1 VRRAKRLA
9 FRLLRLAL
17 VRVARARPR
26 ATDLEGAERR
36 VTILMT
42 AAWGMGGTIRANLN
56 LARHLAATG
65 HEVEIISI
73 VRGHGRDEPFFGA
86 FPEGV
91 KVVSLDDR
99 RRNGTPPGP
108 AWLRK
113 RLRAR
118 SSVLMNPADRTY
130 KGFSLWVDLRLVRAL
145 RRRTGFLI
153 ATRPGLNLIAAELA
167 PPGLVLIGEEQ
178 MNLAHHNRR
187 LRREMPR
194 LYPRLDALTVLTSRD
209 REAYVAHVGA
219 GTRIERIPNTARD
232 MGSGRADLRAK
243 AVLTAGRL
251 ATQKG
256 YDMLIPA
263 WAVVAERHPDWR
275 LEIFGSG
282 PLRKDLEALIAS
294 HGLGEAVTLKGP
306 SSDLGAEM
314 DRASI
319 YVLSSRVEGLP
330 LVMLEAMSKGMAV
343 VSFDCPTGPADII
356 DDHRN
361 GLLVPAKDSEGL
373 GRALCEMI
381 EDEALR
387 RRCAEAAVETAREY
401 SVESVMPI
409 WDALLAELWAGRG
422 NGASAGQALGSSAG
436 VRGVL
441 KGRH

>member
-1 VRRAKRLA
+1 MRRVKRFGFRALRSILFRAARAK
-9 FRLLRLAL
+9 
-17 VRVARARPR
+17 PR
-26 ATDLEGAERR
+26 SRDLDGAERR

-56 LARHLAATG
+56 LARHLAASG
-65 HEVEIISI
+65 FEVEIISI
-73 VRGHGRDEPFFGA
+73 VRGQGRDEPFFGA

-91 KVVSLDDR
+91 KVVALDDR
-99 RRNGTPPGP
+99 RRNGNPPGP

-113 RLRAR
+113 RLRAL

-130 KGFSLWVDLRLVRAL
+130 KGFSLWVDIRLVRAL

-153 ATRPGLNLIAAELA
+153 ATRPGLNLLAAELA

-187 LRREMPR
+187 LRRAMPR

-209 REAYVAHVGA
+209 RDAYEAHVGR
-219 GTRIERIPNTARD
+219 GLRIERIPNTARD
-232 MGSGRADLRAK
+232 MGTGRADLGSK
-243 AVLTAGRL
+243 TVLTAGRL

-263 WAVVAERHPDWR
+263 WAVVASQHPDWR
-275 LEIFGSG
+275 LEIHGSG
-282 PLRKDLEALIAS
+282 PLRKDLEALVAS
-294 HGLGEAVTLKGP
+294 HGLSDSVSLEGP
-306 SSDLGAEM
+306 SHDLGADM
-314 DRASI
+314 ARASI

-361 GLLVPAKDSEGL
+361 GLLVPAKDIAGL
-373 GRALCEMI
+373 GRALAEMI
-381 EDEALR
+381 ADEDLR
-387 RRCAEAAVETAREY
+387 HRCADAAIDTAREY
-401 SVESVMPI
+401 SVPAVMPQ
-409 WDALLAELWAGRG
+409 WDALLADLWSARANG
-422 NGASAGQALGSSAG
+422 NAAA
-436 VRGVL
+436 R
-441 KGRH
+441 R

>member
-1 VRRAKRLA
+1 LFRA
-9 FRLLRLAL
+9 
-17 VRVARARPR
+17 ARARPR
-26 ATDLEGAERR
+26 PRDLEGAERR

-73 VRGHGRDEPFFGA
+73 VRGQGRDEPFFGA
-86 FPEGV
+86 FPPGV
-91 KVVSLDDR
+91 KVVALDDR

-130 KGFSLWVDLRLVRAL
+130 KGFSLWVDIRLVRAL
-145 RRRTGFLI
+145 RRRTGFLV
-153 ATRPGLNLIAAELA
+153 ATRPGLNLIAAALR

-187 LRREMPR
+187 LRRAMPR

-209 REAYVAHVGA
+209 RDAYLQHLGPGA
-219 GTRIERIPNTARD
+219 AGMRIERIPNTARD
-232 MGSGRADLRAK
+232 MGSGRADLSSRT
-243 AVLTAGRL
+243 VLTAGRL

-275 LEIFGSG
+275 LEIHGSG
-282 PLRKDLEALIAS
+282 PLRRELEALIVS
-294 HGLGEAVTLKGP
+294 HGLSESVRLAGP
-306 SSDLGAEM
+306 SSDLGEDM

-356 DDHRN
+356 DDHVN
-361 GLLVPAKDSEGL
+361 GLLVPHKDVEGL
-373 GRALCEMI
+373 GRALAEMI
-381 EDEALR
+381 SDEDLR
-387 RRCAEAAVETAREY
+387 RRCGEAAIETAREF
-401 SVESVMPI
+401 SVPAVMPQ
-409 WDALLAELWAGRG
+409 WDALLADLWAARANNSAHTANTSPTVRDNSPQRG
-422 NGASAGQALGSSAG
+422 
-436 VRGVL
+436 
-441 KGRH
+441 

>member
-1 VRRAKRLA
+1 MRRVKRLG
-9 FRLLRLAL
+9 FRAIRSLLF
-17 VRVARARPR
+17 RVARSTPR
-26 ATDLEGAERR
+26 ASDLSGAERR

-56 LARHLAATG
+56 LARHLALSG
-65 HEVEIISI
+65 YDVEIISI
-73 VRGHGRDEPFFGA
+73 VRGQGRMKPFFGA

-91 KVVSLDDR
+91 KVVALDDQR
-99 RRNGTPPGP
+99 RVATPPGP

-130 KGFSLWVDLRLVRAL
+130 KGFSLWVDIRLVRAL

-187 LRREMPR
+187 LRRAMPR

-209 REAYVAHVGA
+209 REAYEAHVGP
-219 GTRIERIPNTARD
+219 GLRIERIPNTARD
-232 MGSGRADLRAK
+232 MGSGRADLGSRT
-243 AVLTAGRL
+243 VLTAGRL

-263 WAVVAERHPDWR
+263 WAVVAAQHPDWR
-275 LEIFGSG
+275 LEIHGSG
-282 PLRKDLEALIAS
+282 PLRKELEALVVT
-294 HGLGEAVTLKGP
+294 HGLSESVSLEGP
-306 SSDLGAEM
+306 SRDLGADM

-356 DDHRN
+356 DDHAN
-361 GLLVPAKDSEGL
+361 GLLVPANDIEGL
-373 GRALCEMI
+373 GRALAEMI
-381 EDEALR
+381 ADEDLR
-387 RRCAEAAVETAREY
+387 RRCADAAIETAREY
-401 SVESVMPI
+401 SVPAVMPQ
-409 WDALLAELWAGRG
+409 WDALLAELWSARANGR
-422 NGASAGQALGSSAG
+422 AAP
-436 VRGVL
+436 RG
-441 KGRH
+441 

>member
-9 FRLLRLAL
+9 RRL
-17 VRVARARPR
+17 VRSALFRTARARPR
-26 ATDLEGAERR
+26 AADLAGAERR

-56 LARHLAATG
+56 LARHLVAAG

-73 VRGHGRDEPFFGA
+73 VRGWGRDKPFFGA

-91 KVVSLDDR
+91 KVVALDDR
-99 RRNGTPPGP
+99 RRNGERPGP
-108 AWLRK
+108 AWLRE

-118 SSVLMNPADRTY
+118 PSVLMNPADRTF
-130 KGFSLWVDLRLVRAL
+130 KGFSLWVDIRLVRAL

-187 LRREMPR
+187 LRRAMPR
-194 LYPRLDALTVLTSRD
+194 LYPKLDALTVLTSRD
-209 REAYVAHVGA
+209 RDAYAEHIGA
-219 GTRIERIPNTARD
+219 PARIERIPNTARD
-232 MGSGRADLRAK
+232 MGSGRADLSAK
-243 AVLTAGRL
+243 TVLTAGRL

-256 YDMLIPA
+256 YDLLIPA
-263 WAVVAERHPDWR
+263 WAAVAERHPDWR
-275 LEIFGSG
+275 LQIYGGG
-282 PLRKDLEALIAS
+282 PMRKELDALVAE
-294 HGLGEAVTLKGP
+294 HGLGESVSLHGP
-306 SSDLGAEM
+306 SRDLGADM

-361 GLLVPAKDSEGL
+361 GLLVPAQDIEGL

-381 EDEALR
+381 EDEDLR
-387 RRCAEAAVETAREY
+387 RRCADAAVETAREY
-401 SVESVMPI
+401 SVEAVMPM
-409 WDALLAELWAGRG
+409 WDDLLAELWAARA
-422 NGASAGQALGSSAG
+422 NGAVPAHARA
-436 VRGVL
+436 
-441 KGRH
+441 

>member
-1 VRRAKRLA
+1 MRRVKRLG
-9 FRLLRLAL
+9 FRAIRSLLF
-17 VRVARARPR
+17 RVARSTPR
-26 ATDLEGAERR
+26 ASDLSGAERR

-56 LARHLAATG
+56 LARHLALSG
-65 HEVEIISI
+65 YDVEIISI
-73 VRGHGRDEPFFGA
+73 VRGQGRMKPFFGA

-91 KVVSLDDR
+91 KVVALDDQR
-99 RRNGTPPGP
+99 RVATPPGP

-130 KGFSLWVDLRLVRAL
+130 KGFSLWVDIRLVRAL

-187 LRREMPR
+187 LRRAMPR

-209 REAYVAHVGA
+209 REAYEAHVGP
-219 GTRIERIPNTARD
+219 GLRIERIPNTARD
-232 MGSGRADLRAK
+232 MGSGRADLGSRT
-243 AVLTAGRL
+243 VLTAGRL

-263 WAVVAERHPDWR
+263 WAIVAAEHPDWR
-275 LEIFGSG
+275 LEIHGSG
-282 PLRKDLEALIAS
+282 PLRKELEALVVT
-294 HGLGEAVTLKGP
+294 HGLSESVSLEGP
-306 SSDLGAEM
+306 SRDLGADM

-356 DDHRN
+356 DDHAN
-361 GLLVPAKDSEGL
+361 GLLVPANDIEGL
-373 GRALCEMI
+373 GRALAEMI
-381 EDEALR
+381 ADEDLR
-387 RRCAEAAVETAREY
+387 RRCADAAIETAREY
-401 SVESVMPI
+401 SVPAVMPQ
-409 WDALLAELWAGRG
+409 WDALLAELWSARANGR
-422 NGASAGQALGSSAG
+422 AAP
-436 VRGVL
+436 RG
-441 KGRH
+441 